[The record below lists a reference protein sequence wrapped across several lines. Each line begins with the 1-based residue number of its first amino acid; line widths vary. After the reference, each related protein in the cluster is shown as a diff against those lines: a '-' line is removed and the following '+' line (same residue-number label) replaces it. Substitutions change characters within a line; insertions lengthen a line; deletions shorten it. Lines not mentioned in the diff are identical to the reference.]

1 MKTRLARYQGKVL
14 GDPFEAECPSE
25 DAEVFKIIWVEAAY
39 YWFPPVEYLLLKL
52 LKTLRDGE
60 ASYQSQGQAGSSP
73 QSSERRKPLPS
84 QAERCGQMGKPGHY
98 QTMHL
103 PEMQHSRCHASPAG
117 WLVKSGRMN
126 MVTCPAVCVPNADYG
141 HIPVLRRSRQ
151 ARLSA
156 QPQTKIRT

>member
-1 MKTRLARYQGKVL
+1 MPVTSCTTRGWQRNPETSRERLKIEPSPVSVL
-14 GDPFEAECPSE
+14 
-25 DAEVFKIIWVEAAY
+25 VM
-39 YWFPPVEYLLLKL
+39 LKL

-73 QSSERRKPLPS
+73 QSSERRKPLPG

-103 PEMQHSRCHASPAG
+103 PETQHSRCHASPAG

-126 MVTCPAVCVPNADYG
+126 RRHVLLFACPTLIMDTSRFFAVHDRHA
-141 HIPVLRRSRQ
+141 
-151 ARLSA
+151 
-156 QPQTKIRT
+156 